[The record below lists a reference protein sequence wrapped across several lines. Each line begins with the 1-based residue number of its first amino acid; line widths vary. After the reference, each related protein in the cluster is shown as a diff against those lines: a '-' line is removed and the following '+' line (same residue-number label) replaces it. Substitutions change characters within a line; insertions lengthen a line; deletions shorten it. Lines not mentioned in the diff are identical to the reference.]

1 MVVRE
6 VNSRTSKSGDH
17 VDLRV
22 NSPVFLDGKI
32 AIPVGAAATGE
43 VTSVNGTSAVGGK
56 GRISLRLL
64 SVDTR
69 WGPVKLSGGK
79 GEAGSSNTGGVVSA
93 VLGFGLLGLLTKG
106 GNAVF
111 KGGDIITG
119 YIDQGGN
126 QNVTPLIV
134 GP

>member
-6 VNSRTSKSGDH
+6 INSRTSKSGDH
-17 VDLRV
+17 VALRV
-22 NSPVFLDGKI
+22 NAPIVLDGKI
-32 AIPVGAAATGE
+32 VIPVGASATGE
-43 VTSVNGTSAVGGK
+43 VVSASGTSAAGGK

-79 GEAGSSNTGGVVSA
+79 GEEGSGNTSGVVSA
-93 VLGFGLLGLLTKG
+93 VLAFGIFGLLTKG
-106 GNAVF
+106 GNAAF

-119 YIDQGGN
+119 YIDQDDP
-126 QNVTPLIV
+126 QKASPLIV